1 MNARRILIIFS
12 AVLSYWIADRLV
24 VRAEG
29 ETEIPSITANPAHTA
44 TRQPSATPTRELS
57 AAELEML
64 ENEAYAENLLNEINL
79 LREKYDRPPLIP
91 DPSLQQVAQDQAA
104 WFARSNKLSERTK
117 DNRTLK
123 SLAQEYQY
131 AGGAAFAVRQSSAMV
146 WRTTPIDY
154 VIEKI
159 WFSTVGERAKLLSGD
174 YLHAGIATVVVNNRR
189 FIALVTGKL
198 ANGALTY
205 TPLPTIDNATPI
217 PFEEIDEGTLMPP
230 AENPVITSTPASD
243 GSIAHIVLKGQTLS
257 EIAYAYESGWNGI
270 ALLNNLDLENP
281 LIYEGDLILIRP
293 RFTDT
298 VTPTVT
304 NTPIPPTR
312 TPRPTYT
319 LSPGETP
326 RPENELHGGTPV
338 PPPGGFVNS
347 LYGRLNRYKVP
358 VSWALILTS
367 SLGLLLAFACRKD

>member
-1 MNARRILIIFS
+1 MNARRILVVFS
-12 AVLSYWIADRLV
+12 IAFFFFIADRPF
-24 VRAEG
+24 VRADG

-44 TRQPSATPTRELS
+44 TRVPSVTPTRELT
-57 AAELEML
+57 AAELEIR
-64 ENEAYAENLLNEINL
+64 ENEAYVEKLLNEINL
-79 LREKYDRPPLIP
+79 LREKYDRPALIP
-91 DPSLQQVAQDQAA
+91 DPALEQVAKDQAA
-104 WFARSNKLSERTK
+104 WFARSNRLSERTK

-123 SLAQEYQY
+123 TLAQEYKY
-131 AGGAAFAVRQSSAMV
+131 AGGASFAVRQNSAMV
-146 WRTTPIDY
+146 WKTTPTDY
-154 VIEKI
+154 VIDKI
-159 WFSTVGERAKLLSGD
+159 WFSSVGERAKLLSAD
-174 YLHAGIATVVVNNRR
+174 YLHAGIATVVINNRR

-205 TPLPTIDNATPI
+205 TPLPTIDNATPVPI
-217 PFEEIDEGTLMPP
+217 EDLGDWALPP

-304 NTPIPPTR
+304 GTPIPPTR

-319 LSPGETP
+319 LAPGDKS
-326 RPENELHGGTPV
+326 RNKNELHGGTPV

-347 LYGRLNRYKVP
+347 LYGRLDRFKVP
-358 VSWALILTS
+358 IAWALIIAS
-367 SLGLLLAFACRKD
+367 ALGLTLAFVCRKN